1 MQASNVNNLKVSHS
15 IPVTAD
21 HLVASCTQP
30 GSDFLVVS
38 LRRGFHKLAHARVL
52 NFGCFSPVTPPLVL
66 AFLLSQILVHGD
78 SSLHDLCLCVYTAAS
93 GCVSN
98 PAPSSINEDT
108 MWRNTPQIPGNLR
121 PFAPSNALCIPPCTT
136 PNAPLPASSN
146 IAPMLGMQQDFQ
158 LLDSHSLDIEVYE
171 EPPWLPAMPSLF
183 GSRPSHY
190 MEDYGPTREQT
201 PLLQQSEVGHQSE
214 EDWET
219 ETLVDIQEQP
229 TATSYSNL
237 PQDELESN
245 RLGSPTLVLEYPPPP
260 PDSRP
265 RIQNYRVPATP
276 SMASAMPSLASSN
289 LLRVSMQNSK
299 PSGRPEMGG
308 KGPKDKIRE
317 PHSVTVSVPKQRH
330 PKQRKLAHT
339 PKGPSRG

>member
-1 MQASNVNNLKVSHS
+1 MPMCVHS
-15 IPVTAD
+15 GQWLCIQ
-21 HLVASCTQP
+21 SC
-30 GSDFLVVS
+30 SF
-38 LRRGFHKLAHARVL
+38 F
-52 NFGCFSPVTPPLVL
+52 
-66 AFLLSQILVHGD
+66 
-78 SSLHDLCLCVYTAAS
+78 Y
-93 GCVSN
+93 
-98 PAPSSINEDT
+98 NEDT

-158 LLDSHSLDIEVYE
+158 LLDSHSLDFEVYE

-201 PLLQQSEVGHQSE
+201 PLLQQSEVGYQSE

-219 ETLVDIQEQP
+219 ETLVDIQERP

-245 RLGSPTLVLEYPPPP
+245 RLGSPTL
-260 PDSRP
+260 D
-265 RIQNYRVPATP
+265 
-276 SMASAMPSLASSN
+276 
-289 LLRVSMQNSK
+289 
-299 PSGRPEMGG
+299 
-308 KGPKDKIRE
+308 
-317 PHSVTVSVPKQRH
+317 
-330 PKQRKLAHT
+330 
-339 PKGPSRG
+339 